1 MAPAGTTPAALGSAG
16 PGPRRSCVARS
27 AKAPT
32 IHAIPGGDHSGTT
45 VTASILDDVRGRCL
59 AVRGLSPSTIEAW
72 GDLATRALEPNPLCE
87 PDCVLPAA
95 THLADGGD
103 MEIVVAEEDGRLF
116 GCFPV
121 RPVSRTG
128 QLPLRAF
135 TTDVRRMTYLGTPLV
150 DALRAREAC
159 RVMIDTL
166 VARRRSER
174 THLLHVK
181 WLHGGGPVD
190 LAFRGALHDLGLPV
204 YEAESFDRPLVR
216 RRPEASY
223 DEGFNTKYRSV
234 LRRRRRQLE
243 KELGGPVTVQNVPDR
258 PGVLDLLVDLE
269 ARGYK
274 GRNGVA
280 MTSVPGEVEQ
290 FNDMCERFAKDGRL
304 QVLTLES
311 NEHVAAMQLC
321 LRGGAGLFAL
331 KVTYDEAFGAFGP
344 GVQMQLGAIEY
355 FHEHT
360 DAEWIDSCTYQG
372 NEPLL
377 RLNPDRRSVVSYVIP
392 LGGVLQ
398 SALVRA
404 LPTVRWARERVSAV
418 RDRKSNADAE
428 QDRQDL
434 AS

>member
-1 MAPAGTTPAALGSAG
+1 VVSWPKAA
-16 PGPRRSCVARS
+16 
-27 AKAPT
+27 T
-32 IHAIPGGDHSGTT
+32 IRGVRDGDHTATT
-45 VTASILDDVRGRCL
+45 VTFSILDWVQGRCL
-59 AVRGLSPSTIEAW
+59 AVRGLSTPTIENW
-72 GDLATRALEPNPLCE
+72 RDLATRALEPNPLCE

-103 MEIVVAEEDGRLF
+103 IEIVVAEEGGRLF
-116 GCFPV
+116 GCCPV

-150 DALRAREAC
+150 DASRAREAC
-159 RVMIDTL
+159 RVMIDAL
-166 VARRRSER
+166 IARRRSER
-174 THLLHVK
+174 THLLHAK
-181 WLHGGGPVD
+181 WLHAGGPVD
-190 LAFRGALHDLGLPV
+190 LAFRGALDDLGLPV

-216 RRPEASY
+216 RRPEATY
-223 DEGFNTKYRSV
+223 DEGFNSKYRSV
-234 LRRRRRQLE
+234 LRRRQRQLE

-258 PGVLDLLVDLE
+258 LGVLDLLVDLE

-280 MTSVPGEVEQ
+280 MTSVSGEVEQ
-290 FNDMCERFAKDGRL
+290 FTEMCERFAKEDRL

-311 NEHVAAMQLC
+311 NDRVAAMQLS
-321 LRGGAGLFAL
+321 LRGGGGLFAL

-344 GVQMQLGAIEY
+344 GVQMQLGAIDY

-377 RLNPDRRSVVSYVIP
+377 RLYPDRLNVVSYVIP

-404 LPTVRWARERVSAV
+404 LPTVRWARERVDAV
-418 RDRKSNADAE
+418 RDRKSNAESE
-428 QDRQDL
+428 QETQDL